1 MSLFLI
7 TLGVLGSWASVD
19 AAPHIEEITL
29 QTQLFEGSDLQID
42 DMKFGPGQYE
52 TLMRKGSLDNLW
64 DLSQP
69 IPYIIAE
76 GFEDRVAQ
84 IIDSA
89 INHWESNTCIRFQK
103 YDSAP
108 TQHHLRFFPGEKDAC
123 WSYIGR
129 YQPYPW
135 INYQNISIGSGYCE
149 AMFVVAHEVGHAIG
163 FYHEQSRFDRDEWIT
178 INTDNINPGDMNNF
192 DLHSQDGTRGIE
204 YDYYSVMQYDTTAA
218 SSTGY
223 STMVPKDILAYHL
236 MGANKVGLTVRDRL
250 MAQKMYQCEA
260 RDEQKCGKKCQNF
273 GVLVSNDCTCAC
285 EPGVSGDL
293 CENRDRPYIE
303 ARSDELVNFFDIS
316 IYHRISGFNLGTAEW
331 GIQKVRV
338 DAQSG
343 CATLEYQGPS
353 LDDCDIAYLLVIV
366 GNDSTKYC
374 GANLPS
380 GKISSTNSEIK
391 YIYVTTQMRERFSI
405 IPGRDSC

>member
-1 MSLFLI
+1 MSLFL
-7 TLGVLGSWASVD
+7 TVLGLLGAFID

-29 QTQLFEGSDLQID
+29 QTQMFEGSELHID

-64 DLSQP
+64 DLSEP
-69 IPYIIAE
+69 IPYIIAD
-76 GFEDRVAQ
+76 GFEDRVVQ
-84 IIDSA
+84 IIDA
-89 INHWESNTCIRFQK
+89 GIKHWESKTCVRFQK

-108 TQHHLRFFPGEKDAC
+108 TKHHLRFFPGQRNDC

-149 AMFVVAHEVGHAIG
+149 EMFVVAHEVGHAVG

-192 DLHSQDGTRGIE
+192 DKHNEDGSRGIE
-204 YDYYSVMQYDTTAA
+204 YDYYSVMQYGTTAA

-236 MGANKVGLTVRDRL
+236 MGSNRVGLTVRDRVL
-250 MAQKMYQCEA
+250 AQKMYECKVDNCE
-260 RDEQKCGKKCQNF
+260 KKCQNF
-273 GVLVSNDCTCAC
+273 GYLASDCTCEC
-285 EPGVSGDL
+285 EPGLSGDL
-293 CENRDRPYIE
+293 CETRDRPYIE
-303 ARSDELVNFFDIS
+303 ARSDEILNFMDIS
-316 IYHRISGFNLGTAEW
+316 IYHRINGFNMGTREW
-331 GIQKVRV
+331 GIQKIRV
-338 DAQSG
+338 DAEFD
-343 CATLEYQGPS
+343 CATLEYTGPS
-353 LDDCDIAYLLVIV
+353 LDDCDVAYLLVIV
-366 GNDSTKYC
+366 GNESTKYC
-374 GANLPS
+374 GTNLPS

-391 YIYVTTQMRERFSI
+391 YIYVTTRMQESFSLT
-405 IPGRDSC
+405 PGRDSC